1 MLHDAEIFPNPMDF
15 NPDRYQNLD
24 SEMQKVTN
32 LAFGFGR
39 RICPG
44 MYLAEGT
51 IFAIVMTVLA
61 TCDILPAIDANG
73 KKVTPEVSYTSGTIR

>member
-1 MLHDAEIFPNPMDF
+1 MLHDEEIFPNPMDF

-24 SEMQKVTN
+24 SEMQKVSD

-39 RICPG
+39 RACPG

-51 IFAIVMTVLA
+51 VFAIVTTLLA

-73 KKVTPEVSYTSGTIR
+73 EKVIPEVSYTSGTIR